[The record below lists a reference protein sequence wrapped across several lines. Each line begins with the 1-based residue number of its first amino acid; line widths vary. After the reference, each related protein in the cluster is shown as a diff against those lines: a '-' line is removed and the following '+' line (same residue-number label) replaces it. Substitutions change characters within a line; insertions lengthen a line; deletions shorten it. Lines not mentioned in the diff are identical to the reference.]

1 MMAVRWR
8 HSGNAM
14 NFSSSPKPTLRLSR
28 RAWAGVLARPH
39 GSARTLVS
47 RARWGTVPHLR
58 RWRPFRGAQA
68 FELLLGFAQ
77 GRLEGANAE
86 AREMAFIW
94 FTKRLLGNKIVPLWL
109 KVKEA
114 RQFRRLIERLRPGIT
129 LRE

>member
-1 MMAVRWR
+1 MIAVRRR

-14 NFSSSPKPTLRLSR
+14 NFFSSPQADVASKP
-28 RAWAGVLARPH
+28 RAWAGVPARPR
-39 GSARTLVS
+39 GSARTLVES
-47 RARWGTVPHLR
+47 CEVGHSSASAAMD
-58 RWRPFRGAQA
+58 RGAQA

-94 FTKRLLGNKIVPLWL
+94 FTKRLPGNNSGLS
-109 KVKEA
+109 ERGA
-114 RQFRRLIERLRPGIT
+114 RQFRWLIERLRPGIT

>member
-1 MMAVRWR
+1 MG
-8 HSGNAM
+8 HSSASAAM
-14 NFSSSPKPTLRLSR
+14 D
-28 RAWAGVLARPH
+28 
-39 GSARTLVS
+39 
-47 RARWGTVPHLR
+47 
-58 RWRPFRGAQA
+58 RGAQA

-114 RQFRRLIERLRPGIT
+114 RQFRRLIERLRPRIT